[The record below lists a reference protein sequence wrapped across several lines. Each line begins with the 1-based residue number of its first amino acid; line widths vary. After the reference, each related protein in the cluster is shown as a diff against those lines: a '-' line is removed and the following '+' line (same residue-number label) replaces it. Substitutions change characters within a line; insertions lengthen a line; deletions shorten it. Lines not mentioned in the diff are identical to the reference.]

1 MQQVVAHSFSS
12 FLQCFII
19 GAIIRNKTTL
29 RSIVLKCGCCN
40 KYILIC
46 LITWLFQPSSWCH
59 AKIPSWFIFRF
70 FSWRVEVEIKSWF
83 FFHEWRNKSGSS
95 KLSSH
100 EPAVLLSSQRW
111 TKACMKLRDVSLPLF
126 SLRDSSSGRPRHP
139 LKWTKGAN
147 LMRVRWSHKPHPLSR
162 HAM

>member
-1 MQQVVAHSFSS
+1 MRLLQQIYFDLLDYMVLSTFELVSWKNTKLIYFPFF
-12 FLQCFII
+12 FLTS
-19 GAIIRNKTTL
+19 RSWNK
-29 RSIVLKCGCCN
+29 K
-40 KYILIC
+40 LI
-46 LITWLFQPSSWCH
+46 
-59 AKIPSWFIFRF
+59 
-70 FSWRVEVEIKSWF
+70 

-111 TKACMKLRDVSLPLF
+111 TKACMKLRDVSLTLF